1 MSTVTMCF
9 VAYALRP
16 IIIVS
21 TYWASLSEQ
30 SNSTFDFPIIVY
42 PLQYPFEYQTIAKYS
57 LLILY
62 EELVNYSAACCLIC
76 DALYIQLMTHISI
89 NFLVID
95 YFLQLVVL
103 VLGIT
108 VLADDFKNA
117 SQCIDNDVNDN
128 KQIKNMVKLVN
139 KHRHMLVICQKV
151 ESVYNPIVLFT
162 IIINGLNLCFSV
174 IVLDKGFSDGNW
186 ALVIKGFILTVAIIV
201 QLLIYCNFSH
211 TATEMTASIENSIY
225 DSEWVNCSKKFKK
238 MILMILY
245 ASKEYTFTAYGVFDL
260 NREQLSAVMF
270 NVTVYCELSYNS
282 CLSPT
287 EVPMRT
293 ISSHRDDN
301 THLKL
306 MPFLAEIIC
315 FQGNQNANIATVFR
329 SFSYVISIDS
339 CLHETNPRKM
349 FKRKVN
355 ESNVNKIPFE
365 EMWSMEIF
373 VFKMI
378 GKPLRDAFND
388 TYHEESLIETI
399 IFIIGFVLHSLF
411 VIFSFYTL
419 YAVECDM
426 LFIAEIIPLL
436 FGISM
441 NIIKGLTL
449 WFYRHD
455 LFTIIRDFLT
465 LWNYNQTK
473 TNLLNN
479 INNLMKSSKRVRYYY
494 MFTVILIGTS
504 FGLRPLIMIFTCCV
518 SSSGQSNSTFDFSVV
533 VYPLAYPF
541 TYQTVSRYSLLLL
554 YEEFVNYFAVCYVI
568 CDALYIQLMT
578 HISINFLVLADD
590 FNNVNQCVDS
600 DDNDDSKIE
609 HMVKLVDKHR
619 QMLVICEKVESF
631 YNPIVFFT
639 IVMNGLDL
647 CLCVIVIDKEISEG
661 NWPIVIK
668 CFVHAVA
675 LFVQIIIYCNFS
687 HIATEMTA
695 SIENSIYNSEW
706 VNNSNKFKKMIMM
719 IMMRTSK
726 EYKFTAYGIL
736 VLNREQMAK
745 VLADDFSNVNQC
757 IDTDDNDH
765 NKIRHLAKLVDKH
778 RHLLVI
784 CEKVESF
791 YSPIAFFTIV
801 MNGLD
806 LCLCVI
812 VVDKGI
818 SEGNWPI
825 VIKSFVHAIALFV
838 QIIMYCNFSHTA
850 TEMTA
855 SIRQSI
861 YNSEWVNSSKK
872 LKKML
877 MMIMMRAS
885 KEHTFTAY
893 GILILN
899 REQMAK
905 GYTLWANRVDI
916 FRVLQQFSI
925 LWIGTQTKVDLMYKI
940 DPLLNISRKIRY
952 SYIVTAL
959 FLGFSYALRP
969 VIIMLTTYV
978 GTTLGLNNTI
988 DCSITAWPI
997 EYPFVHQTISRYI
1010 PLLVYE
1016 NLTNHF
1022 AASYL
1027 ICDALYIQLTTYL
1040 AINFMVMADEFSNM
1054 RPYFADESD
1063 NIQHLIELV
1072 HKHRDLLSLAQKI
1085 EFTYSPVFLA
1095 TIVFNGINLCLCVII
1110 VDKEISEGEWTLL
1123 MKSLIHAAVL
1133 ATQIFIYCDFS
1144 HTVTETIDSIPISL
1158 YDSEWV
1164 DSTIKLKKMLVIIL
1178 MQASKQYKFTAYNIV
1193 TLNRGQMT
1201 TV

>member
-1 MSTVTMCF
+1 MFKSKVKDSHANEMPFTKIWALEIFFFNRIGKSLHNAFSEKNYEEKLIDTFFVCLFLHSSFVVISLYTLFVVECNMFFLAELIPPLFSVSTIVVKSAALWLHRRDLFTVLRHFYTLWNYNKTKTDLLNKINKLLITSKKFRYYYMSTVTMCF

-89 NFLVID
+89 NFLV
-95 YFLQLVVL
+95 
-103 VLGIT
+103 
-108 VLADDFKNA
+108 LADDFKNA

-174 IVLDKGFSDGNW
+174 IVLD
-186 ALVIKGFILTVAIIV
+186 
-201 QLLIYCNFSH
+201 
-211 TATEMTASIENSIY
+211 
-225 DSEWVNCSKKFKK
+225 
-238 MILMILY
+238 
-245 ASKEYTFTAYGVFDL
+245 
-260 NREQLSAVMF
+260 
-270 NVTVYCELSYNS
+270 
-282 CLSPT
+282 
-287 EVPMRT
+287 
-293 ISSHRDDN
+293 
-301 THLKL
+301 
-306 MPFLAEIIC
+306 
-315 FQGNQNANIATVFR
+315 
-329 SFSYVISIDS
+329 
-339 CLHETNPRKM
+339 
-349 FKRKVN
+349 
-355 ESNVNKIPFE
+355 
-365 EMWSMEIF
+365 
-373 VFKMI
+373 
-378 GKPLRDAFND
+378 
-388 TYHEESLIETI
+388 
-399 IFIIGFVLHSLF
+399 
-411 VIFSFYTL
+411 
-419 YAVECDM
+419 
-426 LFIAEIIPLL
+426 
-436 FGISM
+436 
-441 NIIKGLTL
+441 KGLTL

-745 VLADDFSNVNQC
+745 V
-757 IDTDDNDH
+757 I
-765 NKIRHLAKLVDKH
+765 
-778 RHLLVI
+778 
-784 CEKVESF
+784 
-791 YSPIAFFTIV
+791 
-801 MNGLD
+801 
-806 LCLCVI
+806 
-812 VVDKGI
+812 
-818 SEGNWPI
+818 
-825 VIKSFVHAIALFV
+825 
-838 QIIMYCNFSHTA
+838 
-850 TEMTA
+850 
-855 SIRQSI
+855 
-861 YNSEWVNSSKK
+861 
-872 LKKML
+872 
-877 MMIMMRAS
+877 
-885 KEHTFTAY
+885 
-893 GILILN
+893 
-899 REQMAK
+899 
-905 GYTLWANRVDI
+905 
-916 FRVLQQFSI
+916 
-925 LWIGTQTKVDLMYKI
+925 QTTM
-940 DPLLNISRKIRY
+940 
-952 SYIVTAL
+952 SY
-959 FLGFSYALRP
+959 F
-969 VIIMLTTYV
+969 
-978 GTTLGLNNTI
+978 
-988 DCSITAWPI
+988 
-997 EYPFVHQTISRYI
+997 
-1010 PLLVYE
+1010 
-1016 NLTNHF
+1016 
-1022 AASYL
+1022 
-1027 ICDALYIQLTTYL
+1027 
-1040 AINFMVMADEFSNM
+1040 
-1054 RPYFADESD
+1054 
-1063 NIQHLIELV
+1063 
-1072 HKHRDLLSLAQKI
+1072 
-1085 EFTYSPVFLA
+1085 
-1095 TIVFNGINLCLCVII
+1095 
-1110 VDKEISEGEWTLL
+1110 TLL
-1123 MKSLIHAAVL
+1123 RS
-1133 ATQIFIYCDFS
+1133 
-1144 HTVTETIDSIPISL
+1144 
-1158 YDSEWV
+1158 
-1164 DSTIKLKKMLVIIL
+1164 
-1178 MQASKQYKFTAYNIV
+1178 FT
-1193 TLNRGQMT
+1193 
-1201 TV
+1201 